1 MSYNS
6 DKGLLLL
13 KSCMRKIRSNCIKTR
28 FIRFKTHYGVNKIEF
43 YSNTKDKTAVLINLF
58 VVYIFLC
65 PGCGANYTDKTERT
79 LYERTVT
86 ALVFNICLI
95 LRLCIRHFLRHQHL
109 FKADKFD
116 LRTTRIN
123 LVQDST
129 EIIDRRKNWNIL
141 LFKEALKIKELKPT
155 FNSGLKE
162 SKELQLF

>member
-1 MSYNS
+1 MSYYS

-13 KSCMRKIRSNCIKTR
+13 KSFLRKIRSNCVKTR

-43 YSNTKDKTAVLINLF
+43 YCNTKDKTAVLINLF

-109 FKADKFD
+109 FK
-116 LRTTRIN
+116 TVTN
-123 LVQDST
+123 L
-129 EIIDRRKNWNIL
+129 I
-141 LFKEALKIKELKPT
+141 
-155 FNSGLKE
+155 
-162 SKELQLF
+162 